1 MSYMSNRSLYRD
13 YDRHVCHNKFTLI
26 ELLVV
31 IAIIAILA
39 AILLPALQSARERA
53 RTANCLSNLKQVGS
67 LFNTY
72 SDTFDDIVPPYEWK
86 RPAGSKGSGSS
97 AHWLDPTDSWF
108 VHQLNA
114 GATNK
119 NFPQALTCPSV
130 VKTTMNYKQF
140 AMPYGA
146 SFSAYYANIPDGVG
160 WCKKR
165 GMFKNVSKVVQAID
179 ARENTS
185 YNSADE
191 SYWRKDGKNLRLDWR
206 HNKRINA
213 IAMDGHAVTTQEL
226 VKTADRKYPDKQRHL
241 P

>member
-1 MSYMSNRSLYRD
+1 MSQLSD
-13 YDRHVCHNKFTLI
+13 TRHGGVNLHRFTLI

-39 AILLPALQSARERA
+39 AMLLPALQSARERGRSA
-53 RTANCLSNLKQVGS
+53 SCINNLKQIGS

-86 RPAGSKGSGSS
+86 RPAGSTASGSS

-114 GATNK
+114 GATSK
-119 NFPQALTCPSV
+119 NYPQALTCPSV
-130 VKTTMNYKQF
+130 IKSNMSWKQY
-140 AMPYGA
+140 AMPWGA
-146 SFSAYYANIPDGVG
+146 SFSAYYENIPDGVG

-179 ARENTS
+179 SNANTN
-185 YNSADE
+185 YDSAQE
-191 SYWRKDGKNLRLDWR
+191 KYFRKDGSSLRLDWR
-206 HNKRINA
+206 HSRRINA
-213 IAMDGHAVTTQEL
+213 VAMDGHAETTEDL
-226 VKTADRKYPDKQRHL
+226 IKTSDRKYPDKQRHL

>member
-1 MSYMSNRSLYRD
+1 MSRKLKPKTTNYR
-13 YDRHVCHNKFTLI
+13 FTLI

-53 RTANCLSNLKQVGS
+53 RTTNCLSNLKQIGS

-86 RPAGSKGSGSS
+86 RPPGSTGSGSS

-114 GATNK
+114 GATSRNY
-119 NFPQALTCPSV
+119 PQALTCPSV
-130 VKTTMNYKQF
+130 IKSNMGNKQY

-146 SFSAYYANIPDGVG
+146 SYSAYYPNVPDGVG

-165 GMFKNVSKVVQAID
+165 GMFKDVSKVVQAID
-179 ARENTS
+179 SNANTS
-185 YNSADE
+185 YNSAE
-191 SYWRKDGKNLRLDWR
+191 EKYWRRDGSSLRLDWR
-206 HNKRINA
+206 HNKWINA
-213 IAMDGHAVTTQEL
+213 VAMDGHAVNTQEL
-226 VKTADRKYPDKQRHL
+226 VKTADRKYPDPQQHL